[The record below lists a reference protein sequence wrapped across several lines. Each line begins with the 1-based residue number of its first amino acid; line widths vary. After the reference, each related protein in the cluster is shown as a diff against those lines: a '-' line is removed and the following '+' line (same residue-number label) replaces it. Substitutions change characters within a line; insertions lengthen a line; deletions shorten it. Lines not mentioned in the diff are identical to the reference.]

1 MSTMPPMPPGQGPGG
16 PLPGEPPEAPASAVG
31 GGTHTP
37 SDAMTRYDADKDVYH
52 CSYGIPSPAL
62 AVLDPERELIVRVDR
77 TNFRVVGF
85 SIPDFTEWHR
95 KHGDAEGHFEV
106 DLPEVWPMEQTD
118 TSGSS
123 ASW

>member
-1 MSTMPPMPPGQGPGG
+1 MSTPPTPPGPGS
-16 PLPGEPPEAPASAVG
+16 PPPEGQPEQPASAVG
-31 GGTHTP
+31 AGTHSP
-37 SDAMTRYDADKDVYH
+37 ADAMTRYDADKDAYH

-77 TNFRVVGF
+77 HNFRVVGF
-85 SIPDFTEWHR
+85 SIPNFTEWHR
-95 KHGDAEGHFEV
+95 KHADDEGNFEV
-106 DLPEVWPMEQTD
+106 DLPDVWPMEQTD

>member
-1 MSTMPPMPPGQGPGG
+1 MSTMPPTPPGQGPGG
-16 PLPGEPPEAPASAVG
+16 PLPEEQPEAPASAVG

-37 SDAMTRYDADKDVYH
+37 ADAMTRYDADKDAYH

-62 AVLDPERELIVRVDR
+62 AVMDPERELIVRVDR

-85 SIPDFTEWHR
+85 SIPNFTEWHR
-95 KHGDAEGHFEV
+95 KHGDAEGNFEV

-118 TSGSS
+118 TSGSG